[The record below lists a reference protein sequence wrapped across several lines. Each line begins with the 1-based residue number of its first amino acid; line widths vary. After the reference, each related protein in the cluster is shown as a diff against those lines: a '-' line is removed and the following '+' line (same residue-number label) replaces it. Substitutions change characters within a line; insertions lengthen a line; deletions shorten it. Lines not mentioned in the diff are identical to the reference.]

1 MEMDQ
6 VVESWKHLFLPYC
19 SMDLSSMEQYAT
31 AETWK
36 NGNLR
41 SKHYDELSKREFLK
55 GDREIPITHYIKP

>member
-1 MEMDQ
+1 
-6 VVESWKHLFLPYC
+6 
-19 SMDLSSMEQYAT
+19 MDLSSMEKYAT